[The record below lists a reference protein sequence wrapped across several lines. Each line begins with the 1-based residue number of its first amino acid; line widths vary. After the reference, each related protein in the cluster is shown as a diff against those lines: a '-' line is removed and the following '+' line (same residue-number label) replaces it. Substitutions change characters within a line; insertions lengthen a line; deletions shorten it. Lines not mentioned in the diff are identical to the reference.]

1 MESMTVNQNLVPI
14 VIEKS
19 GRAERAYDIYSRLLK
34 D

>member
-1 MESMTVNQNLVPI
+1 MSQLVPM

-19 GRAERAYDIYSRLLK
+19 GRGERAYDIYSRLLK